1 MHLTR
6 QRNLR
11 FVAVMVGFAGAVLL
25 TYREDVLGTLLAPL
39 TMWTARVTLALL
51 HWLGME
57 ATRVATVVSHPS
69 GFAYEIYYRCI
80 GFLPVGFLTT
90 GILATPGRWRRKL
103 VGLVVGVPVLIALN
117 LTRLVHLFYVG
128 VYHPAAFD
136 FAHSV
141 MWEGFLILAILGL
154 WLSWTRWSDSVTER
168 PSLRAMGL
176 CKPVAQD

>member
-1 MHLTR
+1 MPVTR
-6 QRNLR
+6 QLNLR
-11 FVAVMVGFAGAVLL
+11 FALVMAGFAGTVLL

-39 TMWTARVTLALL
+39 TMWTAWVTLALL

-90 GILATPGRWRRKL
+90 GILAYPGRWRRKL

-117 LTRLVHLFYVG
+117 LTRLVHLFYLG
-128 VYHPAAFD
+128 VHNPAAFD
-136 FAHSV
+136 FAHAV

-154 WLSWTRWSDSVTER
+154 WLSWTRWSDSVREK
-168 PSLRAMGL
+168 PPLRTIGL

>member
-1 MHLTR
+1 MPVTR
-6 QRNLR
+6 QLNLR
-11 FVAVMVGFAGAVLL
+11 FALVMAGFAGAVLL

-168 PSLRAMGL
+168 PSLRAMRL